1 MRLKKKILVLAV
13 AAVLMGCGKSNT
25 EISSETIKNVTTQ
38 EEQQSATPSEVLSD
52 LTEGNERFISGNMI
66 NYDYKNQVELSQ
78 GSQYPKS
85 VILSCLDSRVPVEAI
100 FDLGIG
106 DAFVARVAGNIANE
120 DILGSMEFAT
130 EVSGAKLVAVIGHTS
145 CGAIKGADA
154 EVELGNLTN
163 LLEKIQPAVE
173 NIRDKGDLHDHS
185 HDEVIDKIATENV
198 VLTMENIRSDSS
210 VIREL
215 EEQGKI
221 KIVGGM
227 YDVSTGK
234 VQWLDL

>member
-1 MRLKKKILVLAV
+1 MKLKQKILVLT
-13 AAVLMGCGKSNT
+13 AAAILVGCGRSNT
-25 EISSETIKNVTTQ
+25 EINSETIKDVTTL
-38 EEQQSATPSEVLSD
+38 EEQQAITPAEVLTE

-66 NYDYKNQVELSQ
+66 NYDYESQVELSQ
-78 GSQYPKS
+78 KNQYPKS
-85 VILSCLDSRVPVEAI
+85 VILSCLDSRIPVETI

-154 EVELGNLTN
+154 EVELGNLTP

-173 NIRDKGDLHDHS
+173 NIRGGGDHHQCS
-185 HDEVIDKIATENV
+185 HDEIIDKIAAENV
-198 VLTMENIRSDSS
+198 VLTIENIRSDSL

-215 EEQGKI
+215 EETGKI

-227 YDVSTGK
+227 YDMSTGR
-234 VQWLDL
+234 VEWLDL

>member
-1 MRLKKKILVLAV
+1 MKLKHKILITM
-13 AAVLMGCGKSNT
+13 AAVGLMGCANT
-25 EISSETIKNVTTQ
+25 DTGNGAMGSVTTL
-38 EEQQSATPSEVLSD
+38 EQQQAVSPAEVLSE
-52 LTEGNERFISGNMI
+52 LTEGNERFVRGNMV
-66 NYDYKNQVELSQ
+66 NYDYESQVELSQ
-78 GSQYPKS
+78 ESQYPKS
-85 VILSCLDSRVPVEAI
+85 VILSCLDSRIPVETI

-154 EVELGNLTN
+154 EVELGNLTP

-173 NIRDKGDLHDHS
+173 NVRGSGDHHQCS
-185 HDEVIDKIATENV
+185 HDEIVDKIAAENV
-198 VLTMENIRSDSS
+198 VLTIDNIRENSP
-210 VIREL
+210 VIRGL

-227 YDVSTGK
+227 YDMTTGR
-234 VQWLDL
+234 VEWLDI